1 MALAAPAT
9 LLPDPTHLHLMH
21 LEATATAITAVVSP
35 TAASAVCPLCGH
47 PAVRVHSRYTRSVA
61 DVPWH
66 GVPFRLRLHVRRF
79 FCDEPTC
86 ARVIFAERLASLVAP
101 YARRTERLDAW
112 LRAVG
117 FALGGEA
124 GMRLLRTLGLATASP
139 DTLLRQVR
147 RAPVP
152 AMPAPRVV
160 GVDDW
165 CFLRGRR
172 YGAILVDLERH
183 HVLDL
188 LPDREA
194 DTVAAWLQAH
204 PSIEVVSRDR
214 GGSFAEGATRGAP
227 QAIQVA
233 DRFHVLKNL
242 VEAFQQ
248 VLAREHTALRAAA
261 EAVTGTPLLPATR
274 PLTAPER
281 HARQTAHTRRQ
292 VRYETVQRR
301 RAEGKTIREI
311 ATELRMGQNTIQ
323 RLLRAETCPLPA
335 QRRRRTTVLT
345 AYEPYL
351 RQRWNAGEQ
360 NGQQLLREIQARGYR
375 GSQSTLYGLLGRWR
389 RGPRHSG
396 PYPRQA
402 MPALPLPPP
411 LHIAPR
417 EVSWLLL
424 RSDDDLR
431 PHESVYVR
439 ELLHRDPVVATT
451 CELVQSFFALLH
463 DRQGDRLDVWLERA
477 DTCGVR
483 ELAAFVEGIRRDYQ
497 AIRAAFA
504 LPWSQGQTEG
514 QVNRLKLLKRQ
525 MYGRA
530 KLDLLCQRLL
540 SPAAA

>member
-1 MALAAPAT
+1 MTAPAT
-9 LLPDPTHLHLMH
+9 ILPDPARLRLSHL
-21 LEATATAITAVVSP
+21 ATTATAITAVVS
-35 TAASAVCPLCGH
+35 TTTASAACPLCGRL
-47 PAVRVHSRYTRSVA
+47 AVRVHSRYIRSVA

-79 FCDEPTC
+79 FCEEPTC
-86 ARVIFAERLASLVAP
+86 ARVIFAERLPGLVAP
-101 YARRTERLDAW
+101 RARRTERLDAW
-112 LRAVG
+112 VREVG

-124 GMRLLRTLGLATASP
+124 GTRLLRALGLAAASP

-152 AMPAPRVV
+152 AMPVPRVV

-194 DTVAAWLQAH
+194 DTFAAWLQAH

-248 VLAREHTALRAAA
+248 VIGREHAALRAAA
-261 EAVTGTPLLPATR
+261 EAVTSAPLPPATR

-281 HARQTAHTRRQ
+281 HVRQTTQTRRQ
-292 VRYETVQRR
+292 VRYEAVRR
-301 RAEGKTIREI
+301 LRAEGKTIREI

-323 RLLRAETCPLPA
+323 RLLRAEACPAPA
-335 QRRRRTTVLT
+335 QRRGRASLLT
-345 AYEPYL
+345 AFEPYL
-351 RQRWNAGEQ
+351 RERWNAGEQ
-360 NGQQLLREIQARGYR
+360 NGQQLLREIRAQGYR

-389 RGPRHSG
+389 SGPRHSG
-396 PYPRQA
+396 PYAPQTT
-402 MPALPLPPP
+402 PALPLPPP
-411 LHIAPR
+411 LRISPR

-424 RSDDDLR
+424 RLR
-431 PHESVYVR
+431 AADTLTPLESAYVH
-439 ELLHRDPVVATT
+439 ELLRSDPVVATT
-451 CELVQSFFALLH
+451 RDVVQTFFTLLQ
-463 DRQGDRLDVWLERA
+463 DRRGDQLDAWLERA

-483 ELAAFVEGIRRDYQ
+483 ELRAFAEGIRRDYQ
-497 AIRAAFA
+497 AIRTTFE
-504 LPWSQGQTEG
+504 LSWSQGQTEG

-530 KLDLLCQRLL
+530 KLDLLRRRFLGP
-540 SPAAA
+540 PAA